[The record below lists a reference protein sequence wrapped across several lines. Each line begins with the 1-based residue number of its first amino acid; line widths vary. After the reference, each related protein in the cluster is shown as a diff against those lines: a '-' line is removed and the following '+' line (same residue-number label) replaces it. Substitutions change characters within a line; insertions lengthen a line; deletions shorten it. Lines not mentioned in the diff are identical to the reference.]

1 MRVFGVTALL
11 LFAALSLT
19 GQTTA
24 SPKPTPSQHPAPPS
38 GRIQTRTRLV
48 SLFSG
53 MENRLFSA
61 VQKKDQSAITPLL
74 SDEFEIWTPNE
85 TGDPIPLEDWLAT
98 VTGNYELKSF
108 RISQMSARDFGSVVV
123 VKFVYSQKA
132 ESQGK
137 DDSGEYFMVDA
148 WEKQGDSFKLSDR
161 YVSRYAGPQPNH
173 PAHPTGKQ

>member
-1 MRVFGVTALL
+1 MRFILVAFLTLTTLPTAAQT
-11 LFAALSLT
+11 AAPAKPAKAQ
-19 GQTTA
+19 QT
-24 SPKPTPSQHPAPPS
+24 SPAP
-38 GRIQTRTRLV
+38 GRIQTHTRLV

-53 MENRLFSA
+53 MENQLFSA
-61 VQKKDQSAITPLL
+61 VQKKDKATITPLL

-98 VTGNYELKSF
+98 VTGHYELKSF
-108 RISQMSARDFGSVVV
+108 RISQMSARDFGSVVL

-132 ESQGK
+132 ELQGK

-161 YVSRYAGPQPNH
+161 YVSRYAGPQPAR
-173 PAHPTGKQ
+173 PARPTGKQ

>member
-1 MRVFGVTALL
+1 MRFILVTFLALT
-11 LFAALSLT
+11 ALSLAA
-19 GQTTA
+19 QTAAPAKPAQSQPT
-24 SPKPTPSQHPAPPS
+24 SPTP

-53 MENRLFSA
+53 MENKLFSA
-61 VQKKDQSAITPLL
+61 VQKKDKAAITPVL

-85 TGDPIPLEDWLAT
+85 AGDPIPLEDWLAT

-161 YVSRYAGPQPNH
+161 YVSRYAGPQPVH
-173 PAHPTGKQ
+173 PVRPTGKQ